1 MRHCFRNFLT
11 AGLLLTLSQP
21 NFAESCVGWPDSAAP
36 TIAVRVYDYAGVPPA
51 IAKRARE
58 ESGRIFRKAGVATEW
73 ILCTIPGQVMAAH
86 PRCATQ
92 PLATD
97 IQLNIL
103 SARMARKMM
112 HHHSELGL
120 AVPLPN
126 GFGHHASVFYHRI
139 DELAESGQASRAL
152 LLGHVM
158 AHEIGHLLLGVNS
171 HSATGLM
178 QEPWGRD
185 QRERA
190 SLGTLLFTEKE
201 AEQIRRQVADRFCAS
216 RARR

>member
-1 MRHCFRNFLT
+1 MRHYIRNLLT
-11 AGLLLTLSQP
+11 AGLLLNLSLP
-21 NFAESCVGWPDSAAP
+21 NLAESCVGRPDSAVP
-36 TIAVRVYDYAGVPPA
+36 TITVRVYDYAGVPPA
-51 IAKRARE
+51 VAKRARE
-58 ESGRIFRKAGVATEW
+58 ESSRIFQKVGIATEW
-73 ILCTIPGQVMAAH
+73 TLCTTPGQVMPTH
-86 PRCATQ
+86 PRCETQ

-103 SARMARKMM
+103 PPKMAREMM
-112 HHHSELGL
+112 RHHSELGA

-126 GFGHHASVFYHRI
+126 GFGRRASVFYHRV

-178 QEPWGRD
+178 HVPWGRA

-190 SLGTLLFTEKE
+190 SLGTLLFTDKE
-201 AEQIRRQVADRFCAS
+201 AEQIRRQVADRLRAS
-216 RARR
+216 QSWR

>member
-1 MRHCFRNFLT
+1 MVGVASRGFKEAPTLGETKSLRGDEHAQLPGSAAEPRPGDGRSAGAGGRQSEEST
-11 AGLLLTLSQP
+11 AWSCPRRWRPRCERGDREVIGRRRALLQEVSHFPVHERIL
-21 NFAESCVGWPDSAAP
+21 VGWPDSAAP

-103 SARMARKMM
+103 SARMAREMM
-112 HHHSELGL
+112 RHHSELGI
-120 AVPLPN
+120 
-126 GFGHHASVFYHRI
+126 GSASTQW
-139 DELAESGQASRAL
+139 L
-152 LLGHVM
+152 
-158 AHEIGHLLLGVNS
+158 
-171 HSATGLM
+171 
-178 QEPWGRD
+178 
-185 QRERA
+185 RA
-190 SLGTLLFTEKE
+190 SCQCLLSSV
-201 AEQIRRQVADRFCAS
+201 R
-216 RARR
+216 RARRE